1 MKLRTAGLALALSLA
16 SVAAADAA
24 EYAQTNSEAYRPD
37 PATAPKQEQWRSGG
51 PKAGL
56 TAELRLPA
64 LAQERADAVKQ
75 RNSELRQRR
84 LQVGIGRFVAS
95 EGVGTLPK
103 LQWQAV
109 AGGSVARLDVV
120 SAGAKGLRV
129 GLRVAQ
135 WPDGAELRVAGSDYS
150 NEIYA
155 VTGSAA
161 KAQAGADGVFWT
173 AITDG
178 ELQHLELFVPTDVD
192 PATVRLD
199 VSVVAHQ
206 LLRQQAPD
214 PLSKALGDS
223 GSCNVDVVCLA
234 GSLGAPFT
242 SIKNAVARM
251 AFQSDGSTYT
261 CTGTLLND
269 LINDSQIPWF
279 FTAHHCIGTQ
289 PEASSLVTFWNYE
302 TPTCGTDQ
310 SGPNIQVGG
319 GAQLLYS
326 QSRTDGALLRL
337 NGSPPAGAILAGW
350 NASPLTPNTEILGVH
365 HPSGDIKKASRGNHS
380 GITDNLNIAGQ
391 LIDSTFRASWNS
403 GTTEGGSSGS
413 GLFTFNGG
421 YQLRGGLYGGRAAC
435 SNTGQSEAAGNVDYY
450 SRFDQIFPSIQ
461 QFLSSAQTNGPT
473 RDYTGLWD
481 LSSESGR
488 GLSMFQ
494 FNQLLFALWFVYD
507 GQGRAAW
514 YQLDPAWTGVD
525 VASGRVVKWTGSPWG
540 PTYNPDVRQLT
551 NVGTFTLTF
560 TSATQANFS
569 YNVDGVNR
577 SIVLTKIQVN

>member
-1 MKLRTAGLALALSLA
+1 MKLRSAGLVLALSLG
-16 SVAAADAA
+16 SVAAANAA
-24 EYAQTNSEAYRPD
+24 EFAQTGSEAYRPD
-37 PATAPKQEQWRSGG
+37 PSTASKQEQWRAGG
-51 PKAGL
+51 PKAGSA
-56 TAELRLPA
+56 AELRLPA
-64 LAQERADAVKQ
+64 LAPERAEAVKQ
-75 RNSELRQRR
+75 RNGELRQRR
-84 LQVGIGRFVAS
+84 LQVGIGRSIAS
-95 EGVGTLPK
+95 EAVAALPK

-109 AGGSVARLDVV
+109 PGGSVARLDVA
-120 SAGAKGLRV
+120 STGALGLRV
-129 GLRVAQ
+129 GLRVAN
-135 WPDGAELRVAGSDYS
+135 WPEGVELRAAGTDFA
-150 NEIYA
+150 NTIYA
-155 VTGSAA
+155 VDAAAA
-161 KAQAGADGVFWT
+161 KAQASADGVFWT
-173 AITDG
+173 AATDG
-178 ELQHLELFVPTDVD
+178 DVQHLELFVPANVD

-199 VSVVAHQ
+199 VSALSHL

-251 AFQSDGSTYT
+251 LFQSDGSTYT

-269 LINDSQIPWF
+269 LIDGSQIPWF

-289 PEASSLVTFWNYE
+289 SEASSLTTFWNNE
-302 TPTCGTDQ
+302 TPTCGSDQ
-310 SGPNIQVGG
+310 NGPNIQVGG

-350 NASPLTPNTEILGVH
+350 NASPLTPSTSILGIH

-380 GITDNLNIAGQ
+380 GITNNLNIAGQ
-391 LIDSTFRASWNS
+391 LIDSTFRASWSS
-403 GTTEGGSSGS
+403 GTTESGSSGS

-435 SNTGQSEAAGNVDYY
+435 SNEGQSEDAGNVDYY
-450 SRFDQIFPSIQ
+450 SRFDQIFPAIQ
-461 QFLSSAQTNGPT
+461 QFLSNTPTNGPT
-473 RDYTGLWD
+473 RDYTGQWD

-540 PTYNPDVRQLT
+540 PTYNPDARQLT